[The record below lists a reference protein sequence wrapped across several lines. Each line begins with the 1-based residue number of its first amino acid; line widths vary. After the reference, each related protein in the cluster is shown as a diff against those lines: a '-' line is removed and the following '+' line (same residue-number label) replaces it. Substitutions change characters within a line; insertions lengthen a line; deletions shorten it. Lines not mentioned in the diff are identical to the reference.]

1 MCGGMWAVAVCAVW
15 PVAGRRARLRPSDAN
30 RALEMER
37 SSCTRSVVSLTRCS
51 RAVSQ
56 PVGVGG
62 EWACAL
68 ALELWRLPAVG
79 CGSVR
84 VRAVRGLALAL
95 GLRVLLASSSGC
107 DV

>member
-1 MCGGMWAVAVCAVW
+1 
-15 PVAGRRARLRPSDAN
+15 
-30 RALEMER
+30 MER
-37 SSCTRSVVSLTRCS
+37 SSCIRSVVSLTRCS
-51 RAVSQ
+51 HAAQ

-68 ALELWRLPAVG
+68 ALQLWGLPAVG

-84 VRAVRGLALAL
+84 ARAVRGLALAL